1 MAYPRIKGHRLPP
14 FSRHPAGQPIG
25 FLMQGAKP
33 PQPQPNLSPFFGA
46 PNMPP
51 QGGGPFTPFSSPSPP
66 SQVPGFPFQG
76 PSAPGASPPGTGGL
90 QGLLQGL
97 MGGSSFDLPG
107 LMSNAQKWIGVLNQL
122 GSVIKQAGPLLQLVQ
137 GLTNGTDSFSDDD
150 TLTELTDDEEEMEV
164 KQEKPKP
171 KRKRSRVRTKG
182 KRKRRRKKTKGTGR
196 V

>member
-1 MAYPRIKGHRLPP
+1 M
-14 FSRHPAGQPIG
+14 
-25 FLMQGAKP
+25 
-33 PQPQPNLSPFFGA
+33 
-46 PNMPP
+46 
-51 QGGGPFTPFSSPSPP
+51 
-66 SQVPGFPFQG
+66 
-76 PSAPGASPPGTGGL
+76 
-90 QGLLQGL
+90 
-97 MGGSSFDLPG
+97 PG